1 MNSARFRCQW
11 GGGAS
16 KPRDRAHVVPRR
28 VDGLTGS
35 QLRHHRW
42 RTVPD
47 ALVKHLNHRTII
59 QIQQIARIKGG
70 DPVAIHILPIGAKGP
85 KTAAE
90 CAVDRPVFAPAFAD
104 WRFDWIDVPTL
115 IAGAE
120 QVLEYPMVDRKPLAR
135 WTDGRITLIG
145 DAAHPTYPVGSNGAS
160 QAIIDARVLAACLH
174 DHGPTPDALQD
185 YEAKIRPLTTN
196 NPARRTRRACREVQA
211 PRRLYRR
218 AGQCPPLATAWLS
231 GADYRAPPLI
241 MPPTFARV
249 AAWWAWVIATARAS
263 AASTDVVIAV
273 AAPGNSRA
281 TMACI

>member
-1 MNSARFRCQW
+1 MG

-160 QAIIDARVLAACLH
+160 QAIFDARVLAACLH
-174 DHGPTPDALQD
+174 DHGPHQMHYRIT
-185 YEAKIRPLTTN
+185 RPRS
-196 NPARRTRRACREVQA
+196 AR
-211 PRRLYRR
+211 
-218 AGQCPPLATAWLS
+218 S
-231 GADYRAPPLI
+231 
-241 MPPTFARV
+241 PPTIQRAELAAHAEKYKRLGGYTVEQVNARPSLL
-249 AAWWAWVIATARAS
+249 R
-263 AASTDVVIAV
+263 
-273 AAPGNSRA
+273 G
-281 TMACI
+281 

>member
-70 DPVAIHILPIGAKGP
+70 DPVAIHILPI
-85 KTAAE
+85 
-90 CAVDRPVFAPAFAD
+90 
-104 WRFDWIDVPTL
+104 
-115 IAGAE
+115 
-120 QVLEYPMVDRKPLAR
+120 VLEYPMVDRKPLAR

-160 QAIIDARVLAACLH
+160 QAIFDARVLAACLH
-174 DHGPTPDALQD
+174 DHGPHQMHYRIT
-185 YEAKIRPLTTN
+185 RPRS
-196 NPARRTRRACREVQA
+196 AR
-211 PRRLYRR
+211 
-218 AGQCPPLATAWLS
+218 S
-231 GADYRAPPLI
+231 
-241 MPPTFARV
+241 PPTIQRAELAAHAEKYKRLGGYTVEQVNARPSLL
-249 AAWWAWVIATARAS
+249 R
-263 AASTDVVIAV
+263 
-273 AAPGNSRA
+273 G
-281 TMACI
+281 